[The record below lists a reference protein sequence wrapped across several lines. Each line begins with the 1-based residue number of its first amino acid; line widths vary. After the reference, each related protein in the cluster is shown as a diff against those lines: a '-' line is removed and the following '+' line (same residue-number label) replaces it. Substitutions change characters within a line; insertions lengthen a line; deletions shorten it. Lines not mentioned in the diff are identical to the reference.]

1 MKGWICM
8 TNNLQIFNNTEF
20 GELGVLVIDGKE
32 YFPASECARILG
44 YSNPR
49 DAILRHCKPEGVVK
63 HDGVS
68 LTTNQYGISTEQ
80 MVEKT
85 YITEGNLYRLII
97 RSKLPAAERF
107 ERWIFDEVLPTIRKH
122 GLYATEKVLDEILAD
137 PDYGIR
143 LFSELKAER
152 ERRKALEMENAQHK
166 QIIGELRPKASY
178 YDLILQNKSLVPI
191 SKIAKDYGM
200 SGKAFNKLLHELGV
214 QYKMGDTWLLYQQ
227 YADQGYTQSRTHAI
241 DAEKSRMHTY
251 WTQKG
256 RLFLYD
262 LLKNRR
268 GLLPMIERNGKTA

>member
-1 MKGWICM
+1 M
-8 TNNLQIFNNTEF
+8 TNNLQVFNNTEF

>member
-1 MKGWICM
+1 M
-8 TNNLQIFNNTEF
+8 TNNLQVFNNTEF

-80 MVEKT
+80 VVEKT

-107 ERWIFDEVLPTIRKH
+107 ERWVFDEVLPTIRKH

>member
-1 MKGWICM
+1 M
-8 TNNLQIFNNTEF
+8 TNNLQVFKNTEF

>member
-1 MKGWICM
+1 M
-8 TNNLQIFNNTEF
+8 TNNLQVFNNTEF

-107 ERWIFDEVLPTIRKH
+107 ERWVFDEVLPTIRKH
-122 GLYATEKVLDEILAD
+122 GLYATEKVLDEMLAD

-152 ERRKALEMENAQHK
+152 QRRKALEMENAQHK
-166 QIIGELRPKASY
+166 QIIGELCPKASY

>member
-1 MKGWICM
+1 M
-8 TNNLQIFNNTEF
+8 TNNLQVFKNTEF

-49 DAILRHCKPEGVVK
+49 DAILRHCKSAGVVK

-80 MVEKT
+80 VVEKT

-152 ERRKALEMENAQHK
+152 QRRKTLELENAQHK

>member
-1 MKGWICM
+1 M
-8 TNNLQIFNNTEF
+8 TNNLQVFKNTEF

-107 ERWIFDEVLPTIRKH
+107 ERWVFDEVLPTIRKH

-227 YADQGYTQSRTHAI
+227 YADRGYTQSRTHAI

>member
-1 MKGWICM
+1 M
-8 TNNLQIFNNTEF
+8 TNNLQVFKNTEF

-49 DAILRHCKPEGVVK
+49 DAILRHCKSAGVVK

-152 ERRKALEMENAQHK
+152 QRRKTLELENAQHK

>member
-1 MKGWICM
+1 M
-8 TNNLQIFNNTEF
+8 TNNLQVFKNTEF

-122 GLYATEKVLDEILAD
+122 GLYATEKVLDEMLAD

-152 ERRKALEMENAQHK
+152 QRRKALEMENAQHK

>member
-1 MKGWICM
+1 M
-8 TNNLQIFNNTEF
+8 TNNLQVFKNTEF

-80 MVEKT
+80 VVEKT

-152 ERRKALEMENAQHK
+152 QRRKALELENAQHK

-227 YADQGYTQSRTHAI
+227 YADHGYTQSRTHAI

>member
-1 MKGWICM
+1 M

-107 ERWIFDEVLPTIRKH
+107 ERWVFDEVLPTIRKH

>member
-1 MKGWICM
+1 M